1 MSPSD
6 YLSLCFFTFLSSLIK
21 KKQNF
26 CAISTL
32 LLGFTDMI
40 DTAENNS
47 STLNLT
53 TMKNDRM
60 MSSSSSYSL
69 SHNHQQTPHCTS
81 SSRIAGNT
89 KKALLTE
96 LGIIS
101 PTGVLSTSSSSSNS
115 IVVIDAIKVF
125 EQGEQGTEAGGLL
138 FEKED
143 ILEVNDQDAKEKR
156 RRNELLLDNFDSI
169 VRDIY
174 AGYESR
180 QQKDFSSA
188 AEDDSSYDSDC
199 ESDYEEEDEE

>member
-1 MSPSD
+1 
-6 YLSLCFFTFLSSLIK
+6 
-21 KKQNF
+21 
-26 CAISTL
+26 
-32 LLGFTDMI
+32 MI

-53 TMKNDRM
+53 STMKKNDM
-60 MSSSSSYSL
+60 MMSSSSSSYSL

-115 IVVIDAIKVF
+115 IVIDAIEVF

-143 ILEVNDQDAKEKR
+143 ILEVNDQDVKEKR